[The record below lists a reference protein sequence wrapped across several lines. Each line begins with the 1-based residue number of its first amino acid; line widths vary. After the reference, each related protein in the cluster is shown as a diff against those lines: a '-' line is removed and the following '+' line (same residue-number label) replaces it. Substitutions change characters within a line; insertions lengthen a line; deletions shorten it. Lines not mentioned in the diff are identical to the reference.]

1 MYVLLRKNMNNIFF
15 SVLVFMFVYEYICMY
30 VDTSNHHTY
39 LTHTVYA
46 MQLTNDDASQFL
58 ACPGV
63 HPGFFGWQSAGMLH
77 AGWC

>member
-1 MYVLLRKNMNNIFF
+1 
-15 SVLVFMFVYEYICMY
+15 MY

-46 MQLTNDDASQFL
+46 MQLINDDASQFL

-63 HPGFFGWQSAGMLH
+63 GKEDIQASSAGSRLACCMLDGVR
-77 AGWC
+77 ATDLVDASK